1 MRNTYGTQ
9 AITLSVLID
18 QLEQGK
24 LPRRRYDLE
33 ATYEQ
38 LVSTQR
44 KLATRELWL
53 AQYLVHPLHQRVLEL
68 LPEL

>member
-18 QLEQGK
+18 QLEQGE

-33 ATYEQ
+33 VTYEQ

-44 KLATRELWL
+44 KLATWELWL
-53 AQYLVHPLHQRVLEL
+53 AQYLVRPLHQRALEL

>member
-18 QLEQGK
+18 QLEQGE

-33 ATYEQ
+33 VTYEQ

-53 AQYLVHPLHQRVLEL
+53 AQYLVRPLHQRVLEL